1 MLITPRIGG
10 SRDNLVQQLIEVE
23 TGLKN
28 VRGRGSTAVDLF
40 NEYLRWA
47 NEAVRMLRH
56 SVREADLERLV
67 LTRRYWT
74 IQAMATGPVGMA
86 SNLVEVE
93 IDDRTTVFEEA
104 RRTTEAEFKRWD
116 ERGRLVVADT
126 SFFHRHPEKLDEA
139 DLSKVIGSRE
149 APISLVVPMVII
161 DELEKQKYAS
171 QKDLRWRSAVTLA
184 VIERVAGQY
193 GTGRLRE
200 ADFSGIT
207 QGEIPSGEHRIDV
220 LFDLPGHVRL
230 SINDD
235 EIVDRA
241 FAVQLL
247 SGKPVTF
254 LTYDTNQAM
263 RARHAG
269 INAVMKLRKEPEES
283 AS

>member
-1 MLITPRIGG
+1 MGVLRTVGAASHDGVMLITPRIGG
-10 SRDNLVQQLIEVE
+10 SRDSLLQQLLQAE
-23 TGLKN
+23 TDLKN
-28 VRGRGSTAVDLF
+28 VRGRGTTAVDLF

-93 IDDRTTVFEEA
+93 IDDRTTVFDQA

-126 SFFHRHPEKLDEA
+126 SFYHLHPDKLDEA

-161 DELEKQKYAS
+161 DELEKQKTPRRRSCVGAQRSRWPSSSAWPATPGPAACAKQTSPRSSEVKSHAANTGSTWCSICRVTSGYRSTTTRSSTVHWLCSCS
-171 QKDLRWRSAVTLA
+171 QRS
-184 VIERVAGQY
+184 R
-193 GTGRLRE
+193 
-200 ADFSGIT
+200 
-207 QGEIPSGEHRIDV
+207 
-220 LFDLPGHVRL
+220 
-230 SINDD
+230 
-235 EIVDRA
+235 
-241 FAVQLL
+241 
-247 SGKPVTF
+247 
-254 LTYDTNQAM
+254 
-263 RARHAG
+263 
-269 INAVMKLRKEPEES
+269 
-283 AS
+283 